1 MFTNF
6 PFFPQQASEQAA
18 NVDALYFFLVAVT
31 AFFMA
36 LIAILV
42 VVFAVR
48 FHRRHEDEVGV
59 AIHGSLALELL
70 WTIIPLGI
78 TMVMFA
84 RGAQTL
90 SHMTRRRK
98 GVMEV

>member
-6 PFFPQQASEQAA
+6 PFFPEQASEQAA

-31 AFFMA
+31 AFFTA

-48 FHRRHEDEVGV
+48 FRRTDWEV
-59 AIHGSLALELL
+59 
-70 WTIIPLGI
+70 P
-78 TMVMFA
+78 
-84 RGAQTL
+84 RC
-90 SHMTRRRK
+90 R
-98 GVMEV
+98 